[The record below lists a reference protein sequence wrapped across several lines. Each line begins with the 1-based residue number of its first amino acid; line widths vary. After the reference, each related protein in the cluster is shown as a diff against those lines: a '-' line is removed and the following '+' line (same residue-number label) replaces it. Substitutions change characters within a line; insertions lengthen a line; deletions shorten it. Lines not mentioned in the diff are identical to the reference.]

1 MMLLTITTMLIHLL
15 VFISRLNKMYKNC
28 EKASQHECRQNTPE
42 TTQFSIHIFLF
53 MTVLNAEQQGT
64 LRKCTFHAG
73 IYTNGS
79 NCNKVLLFVGK
90 NVFFREARYLWKTL
104 LWYSRGL
111 CLPVYLFMRSLV
123 FGDALLSLFLLLIL
137 VLFLTVLSAITGN
150 GCTEMKMYLLNFKTL
165 LAKQPILSLERY
177 K

>member
-1 MMLLTITTMLIHLL
+1 
-15 VFISRLNKMYKNC
+15 
-28 EKASQHECRQNTPE
+28 
-42 TTQFSIHIFLF
+42 
-53 MTVLNAEQQGT
+53 
-64 LRKCTFHAG
+64 
-73 IYTNGS
+73 
-79 NCNKVLLFVGK
+79 
-90 NVFFREARYLWKTL
+90 
-104 LWYSRGL
+104 
-111 CLPVYLFMRSLV
+111 MRSLV